1 MYKHGG
7 FVYNAIKIL
16 KMSCFEITWNSEP
29 LVHRFSQVCCFQ
41 IIPVPF
47 YSNYRSNQKI
57 D

>member
-41 IIPVPF
+41 IISVPF
-47 YSNYRSNQKI
+47 YSNNRSNQKI

>member
-47 YSNYRSNQKI
+47 CSNYRSNQNI
-57 D
+57 E